1 MRECVA
7 RAEDA
12 PSSARITTIVRIEGR
27 LALRDAMQLDD
38 AALAREA
45 IGTLVG
51 FGGALAEM
59 RDGPGVRVGI
69 GTTLLD
75 GTFVRVTGRRAWD
88 VRSRLESAYAV
99 LPQVLPF
106 CDIK

>member
-12 PSSARITTIVRIEGR
+12 SATARITTIVRRDQR

-38 AALAREA
+38 ETLGGRA

-51 FGGALAEM
+51 FGGVLND
-59 RDGPGVRVGI
+59 RTVDPGVRVGI

-75 GTFVRVTGRRAWD
+75 GTFLRIIGSRAWD
-88 VRSRLESAYAV
+88 VRTALESAYS
-99 LPQVLPF
+99 
-106 CDIK
+106 I